1 MTASDPM
8 ISIGVRKLMPEVV
21 TDLMGK
27 GIKANY
33 ADRFRDVN
41 LVRLPACGDLV
52 ITGDIHGHRR
62 NFERILAFAELDNR
76 PDRHVIFQEIIHGGP
91 EDEQGGCLS
100 FELLFELVRYKLDF
114 PDRVHI
120 IMGNHDTAYINQSE
134 VMKGGKEMN
143 ISMRS
148 ALSRRFGPDLQA
160 VDLAIRQFLFSQ
172 PLAVRCENRL
182 WISHSL
188 PSDRYVPKF
197 DDGIFHRELK
207 ISDVVKPNSAYLLTW
222 GRKHS
227 QKTLTE
233 MARRLDVELFI
244 LGHQP
249 QEQGWLKAGENL
261 LILASDH
268 NHGVLLPVDL
278 ADSYSLEQLAGRI
291 VPLASIA

>member
-1 MTASDPM
+1 M
-8 ISIGVRKLMPEVV
+8 ISIGVRKLMPDVV
-21 TDLMGK
+21 TDLMAK
-27 GIKANY
+27 GVKANY
-33 ADRFRDVN
+33 ADRFRSGN
-41 LVRLPACGDLV
+41 LVRLPARGDLV
-52 ITGDIHGHRR
+52 VTGDIHGHRR
-62 NFERILAFAELDNR
+62 NFERILTFAGLDSN
-76 PDRHVIFQEIIHGGP
+76 PERHVIFQEIIHGGP
-91 EDEQGGCLS
+91 EDKQGGCLS

-120 IMGNHDTAYINQSE
+120 IMGNHDTAYIDQSE

-143 ISMRS
+143 ASMRS
-148 ALSRRFGPDLQA
+148 ALSRRFGPDSQA

-172 PLAVRCENRL
+172 LLAVRCENRL
-182 WISHSL
+182 WMSHSL
-188 PSDRYVPKF
+188 PSDRFVTKF
-197 DDGIFHRELK
+197 EDGIFHRELK
-207 ISDVVKPNSAYLLTW
+207 ISDIIKPNSAYLLTW

-233 MARRLDVELFI
+233 MARRLDVDLFI

-249 QEQGWLKAGENL
+249 QEKGWLKAGENL

-278 ADSYSLEQLAGRI
+278 TESYSLEQLTDRL